1 MIKMEWVSVLLL
13 NAYSSSEILNRNIEI
28 SIKLIRLCSLAVLSE
43 ITTSETITKCSNNKL
58 VSEH

>member
-1 MIKMEWVSVLLL
+1 MLLL
-13 NAYSSSEILNRNIEI
+13 NAYSSSEILNRFEI